1 MATKD
6 EMINALRQIQS
17 LPNKDDKIIALREL
31 KTGSYAAPGSG
42 FDIDI
47 SPMPVDRR
55 MTTASGEDIQNRWGT
70 LPGSEQSQMLR
81 EQIPGQAGVTT
92 GGLSTV
98 SGEQAFYRVP
108 EERQKRAEA
117 GVDIYSGA
125 PISLRAKTSLVPKQE
140 QATFIKEQIEDALGY
155 KTDVR
160 KVGNDLEFLRK
171 TDDGRMRWTSINE
184 TGLSTGDIVAAM
196 ETGPALI
203 GDVAGSLAPLRYTT
217 KMGAPAATV
226 IESAGA
232 AAGTTAMEAAR
243 LGAGKALGYHE
254 AEVWPL
260 ALEEG
265 GKAGAASLVAGSV
278 MGGGQRLIRG
288 AQGGLN
294 RTDIENIL
302 DMDDPVVADAQEMI
316 NRRLREGEKEPKLVL
331 TTGQRSRDERIADI
345 ERTARSRTETAE
357 RQARDIDVNQ
367 RQAFDDYLDL
377 LTGRREAD
385 YSEAGR
391 ALKREVSEPARQQ
404 LLNIRQKV
412 RDYTGNVEATLADLP
427 SIDVSKMAT
436 DMRMSA
442 VEQRRL
448 IKEVE
453 AAKWKKIEA
462 DAGYNPETDQSD
474 IIIPRS
480 DEVNA
485 AVRGMSKKVE
495 NALFPSEATTKKG
508 LIERLRGED
517 TTVLGENALS
527 KIVSGVK
534 SEFDLVPLNRSIS
547 YLKKLKRQSDS
558 GLHPDLPGGHDIDS
572 ILQPLERMRN
582 ESLAKTNPALLKTIQ
597 DAQDLTVER
606 VNMFDKG
613 AIGRIL
619 RKDNGKYHL
628 DDRGVLSTIFAKQ
641 NGQAAREYATAV
653 IEDPRAM
660 QAARNHINAIYRES
674 VAPDGIPDRKLH
686 KKFMSNY
693 KDVMQPF
700 FKAKDYKK
708 IKSLG
713 RLGDVVNSY
722 GKRLEKVEKNFTKA
736 FRGRIESMSPEHT
749 VPAFFKDKIS
759 ISDVQTMRDYLAAGD
774 VRSLARYKS
783 SLSKEL
789 EDRMRSSGRLSSK
802 NIDAMLKKT
811 NDLKG
816 RGKLRAMY
824 GGQFVADLRLLSKVV
839 SASEKKGKAL
849 EASRQSREA
858 VAAKAV
864 LGPLHPQSRLV
875 TFFDRLKRRA
885 SDKEM
890 YNIMSDPKK
899 LRSVL
904 KNKDID
910 ATSRRAYQLYSSLG
924 ALSALDSGDERTPQ

>member
-1 MATKD
+1 MPNKD
-6 EMINALRQIQS
+6 EVINALRQIQS
-17 LPNKDDKIIALREL
+17 LQNKDDKITALQQL
-31 KTGSYAAPGSG
+31 KAGSYTAPGSG
-42 FDIDI
+42 FDIDV

-55 MTTASGEDIQNRWGT
+55 MTTASGEDIQNLWGT

-81 EQIPGQAGVTT
+81 EQVPGQAGVTA
-92 GGLSTV
+92 GGLSAVT
-98 SGEQAFYRVP
+98 GEQAFYRVP
-108 EERQKRAEA
+108 EERQRRAEA

-125 PISLRAKTSLVPKQE
+125 PTSLRAKASLVPKGE
-140 QATFIKEQIEDALGY
+140 QPTFVKEQIEDALGY

-160 KVGNDLEFLRK
+160 RVGNDIEFLKK
-171 TDDGRMRWTSINE
+171 TDEGKMRWTSLNE
-184 TGLSTGDIVAAM
+184 TGISAGDFAAAM
-196 ETGPALI
+196 ETGPAMI

-217 KMGAPAATV
+217 KMAAPLAIAL
-226 IESAGA
+226 ESAGA

-243 LGAGKALGYHE
+243 LGMGKALGYHE
-254 AEVWPL
+254 ADVWPL

-288 AQGGLN
+288 SQGGLN
-294 RTDIENIL
+294 NTDVENIL
-302 DMDDPVVADAQEMI
+302 KLDDPIIADAQEMI
-316 NRRLREGEKEPKLVL
+316 NRRLREGKKESELVL
-331 TTGQRSRDERIADI
+331 TTGQRSREESMADI

-357 RQARDIDVNQ
+357 RQARDIDVDQ
-367 RQAFDDYLDL
+367 RRAFDDYLDL

-385 YSEAGR
+385 YGEAGKV
-391 ALKREVSEPARQQ
+391 LKREISEPARQQ
-404 LLNIRQKV
+404 LLDIRQKV
-412 RDYTGNVEATLADLP
+412 KDYTGNVEATLADLP
-427 SIDVSKMAT
+427 SMDVSKMAT
-436 DMRMSA
+436 EMRMSA
-442 VEQRRL
+442 IEQRRL

-462 DAGYNPETDQSD
+462 DAGYNPKTDQSN
-474 IIIPRS
+474 IVIPRS
-480 DEVNA
+480 DEVNK

-517 TTVLGENALS
+517 TTILGANALS
-527 KIVSGVK
+527 ETVSGVK

-582 ESLAKTNPALLKTIQ
+582 EFLAKTNPALLKTIQ

-628 DDRGVLSTIFAKQ
+628 DDKGVLSTIFAKQ
-641 NGQAAREYATAV
+641 NGQAAREYATA
-653 IEDPRAM
+653 IMGDPRAM
-660 QAARNHINAIYRES
+660 QAARNNINAIYRES

-686 KKFMSNY
+686 KKFMTNY
-693 KDVMQPF
+693 GEVMQPF
-700 FKAKDYKK
+700 FKAKDDKK

-713 RLGDVVNSY
+713 RLGDVVSSY
-722 GKRLEKVEKNFTKA
+722 GKRLKKVEKSFSKA
-736 FRGRIESMSPEHT
+736 LRGRVESMSPEHT
-749 VPAFFKDKIS
+749 IPAFFKKKIS
-759 ISDVQTMRDYLAAGD
+759 VGDVKKIRDYLAAGD
-774 VRSLARYKS
+774 VKSLARYKS
-783 SLSKEL
+783 SLSREL

-811 NDLKG
+811 NDLEG
-816 RGKLRAMY
+816 RGKLSAIY
-824 GGQFVADLRLLSKVV
+824 GNQFVADLRLLSKAV
-839 SASEKKGKAL
+839 SASEKKGLAL
-849 EASRQSREA
+849 EASRQGKEA
-858 VAAKAV
+858 IAAKAV

-904 KNKDID
+904 KNRNID

-924 ALSALDSGDERTPQ
+924 ALSALNSGDEGSTQ